1 MPKAR
6 SKNTETYEQDMASS
20 TALQFRRVHV
30 TEERGAMSLGV
41 LDVVVFL
48 PPGSYLVLPMRGLAE
63 AQLLAH
69 KLWS

>member
-20 TALQFRRVHV
+20 TALQFRRVHI

-41 LDVVVFL
+41 LDVVVSL
-48 PPGSYLVLPMRGLAE
+48 PPGSYLVLPM
-63 AQLLAH
+63 
-69 KLWS
+69 